1 MAGFNSLGRN
11 GYFGRRLNFIK
22 MEYRYTL
29 FIVGVLSLLL
39 SCKDNTKNE
48 ITYEDRLHFQAVN
61 TIKESIPGTLLNE
74 SSYEP
79 IEFSDLRPVYEDAV
93 MLEKE
98 IEICDYLIEW
108 FNDIIDSNYKMGLSI
123 DDKVN
128 ISTVKYP
135 RGNMAEHYYW
145 YLDKLGYFSVDD
157 FVLSDLGYESFYQSC
172 NLQSKTVYTDGSGW
186 HCRYAQV
193 FEPIIG
199 PEFLSPFPAYH
210 TKVSDYLQHIGR
222 LLNKKSEIHKK
233 INSGEKTLLGY
244 DVWHKYNASNEYGG
258 VVTYE
263 ETFHFNKSCEAYWT
277 VDYTTDG
284 NVVIYKA
291 KTRYIIE
298 Q

>member
-74 SSYEP
+74 SSYEA

-108 FNDIIDSNYKMGLSI
+108 FNDIVDSNYKMGLSI

-135 RGNMAEHYYW
+135 RSNMANHYYR

-157 FVLSDLGYESFYQSC
+157 FVLSDLGYKSFYEND
-172 NLQSKTVYTDGSGW
+172 NLHSQTIYADDSGW
-186 HCRYAQV
+186 ICRYAQV

-199 PEFLSPFPAYH
+199 KIFLSNLPGYH
-210 TKVSDYLQHIGR
+210 TKVSDYLQNIAR
-222 LLNKKSEIHKK
+222 LLSKKSEIQKK
-233 INSGEKTLLGY
+233 IASGEKTLLGY

-258 VVTYE
+258 VVTYS
-263 ETFHFNKSCEAYWT
+263 ETFHFNTSCDAYWT
-277 VDYTTDG
+277 VDYSDG
-284 NVVIYKA
+284 DVVIYKA
-291 KTRYIIE
+291 KTRYIIG